1 MMIAFMNDHYTVSE
15 NQKIALVLA
24 NGPSAKFVDF
34 QDQALKNIVT
44 VGMNSAFRYWRK
56 IDFRPTHYICMDL
69 EVIRSIAD
77 DIAELAKENRI
88 RKFFLRDE
96 IKELHPE
103 LADDEKIL
111 WFSQAK
117 NRSALFESNF
127 ITTGSWAIRWML
139 YEQARLIATIGID
152 GIQTEILPEAK
163 RLGAGSDI
171 RLHITNT
178 PKFNPNYF
186 FSEYQQAGDRYN
198 IPNDPDYVR
207 AFGTSF
213 HIDALKAILDGMIR
227 NEMTAKIVDLSP
239 ISDHNIFDK
248 CSYSSF
254 IRKLKFTIITSFY
267 SREEAS
273 TLENNAQVAI
283 ENCKNP
289 FVSDVQILLEG
300 DRESF
305 DTSLKPAT
313 LGEVRSLEESGRLI
327 FYLIEQRPSYKT
339 LFEHGNSKG
348 SGALCIIANSDIV
361 MPLDTAEK
369 IIINRFSGSQ
379 PIYALTRWNK
389 TEKGDY
395 IQGLTAT
402 PPWWELDHNNMTLLE
417 KNYLSFDTYIFD
429 SPLEVPELTEQILL
443 GSFGCDTALVGL
455 LRVHGY
461 AVSNP
466 CLSLKTIHIDEKI
479 RNYDPA
485 TVAPFVEKNI
495 AAFRDSVLKRY
506 LTSPEIRKNLDRAS
520 ELNRTT
526 AWIGH
531 GKSVNIWRNIYRAI
545 GSVSWSKATDFQG
558 IKHKKVTLS
567 REDLIGQKLDA
578 ISLIEELERHSIF
591 LEWELSGFS
600 ESGHI
605 SDLFLKYDK
614 YEKLG
619 DYLSV
624 YQWQSMVFADIVS
637 PDIRSIH
644 SDLLLVVYDLL
655 SQRDLD
661 QLVSNREESR
671 NLEFTGISKHGD
683 VVQEGGSFVLSPPV
697 GQRHIFCRYSGLIRS
712 GENLIGN
719 VEFEVDRKCQLQISL
734 SRFGDTKFESATKFI
749 ACDKGKQSMEI
760 SHCFSSSH
768 EGAKIQIGAKDCRVK
783 ISGVKSN
790 LRRDEQ
796 AKNYAQIPALCA
808 KTPHTKDKGRTKYTN
823 DKPKDLIDGL
833 IILDPD
839 GKNARGHF
847 LAYCDQLALA
857 CEKVGIA
864 PNVLCRLDIEP
875 SLLES
880 RSSFHPLFSTHSW
893 TIATTESTFLAE
905 IRAGLSHFDTSGK
918 ERLLVY
924 LYTGSLHHARAFLN
938 LSKDL
943 PHIKFN
949 CNLFWEMVR
958 DIGTPEYDKLSI
970 EVFRRLKVQENV
982 TLTVPTEGLCREFLE
997 RFGISLRLAP
1007 HPSTTVSDDLFEE
1020 IKKLESKQ
1028 QFDANPP
1035 WNILFPGAATQS
1047 KGYEVSL
1054 EITRTLSTQ
1063 ENIICW
1069 MRDEKKGV
1077 LAPQV
1082 RVIPDNLPD
1091 SEFKRLIQTS
1101 DLLVLPYMPDGFQKR
1116 TSGILIDA
1124 MYFGVPVVVCAG
1136 TWLAD
1141 LVGQYKFGI
1150 ASEPAKDSIVTAINS
1165 VLSDLE
1171 KYRSAARTA
1180 AKAYFQE
1187 NSWNKLIMSLCFEQ
1201 IQNAAFASSAYSA
1214 QISEGVSLAR
1224 ANSLFRDG
1232 EYLSAMK
1239 LYIKLRKKGSFLFY
1253 EHNALLCAR
1262 RLGWSEV
1269 RSIKD
1274 LTSKLSGIDL
1284 NNA

>member
-1 MMIAFMNDHYTVSE
+1 MTVPIMKNNYTVSE

-56 IDFRPTHYICMDL
+56 IDFRPTHYICMDT

-77 DIAELAKENRI
+77 DIAALVNENRI
-88 RKFFLRDE
+88 KKFFLRDE
-96 IKELHPE
+96 LKELHPE
-103 LADDEKIL
+103 LADDEKIF
-111 WFSQAK
+111 WFSQA
-117 NRSALFESNF
+117 NGRSALFESSF

-163 RLGAGSDI
+163 RLGGGSDI
-171 RLHITNT
+171 RLQITNT

-186 FSEYQQAGDRYN
+186 FSDYQKAGDRYN
-198 IPNDPDYVR
+198 IPNHPDYVR
-207 AFGTSF
+207 AAGTSF
-213 HIDALKAILDGMIR
+213 HIDALKAVSDFMIR
-227 NEMTAKIVDLSP
+227 NEMTAKVVDLSP
-239 ISDHNIFDK
+239 ISDHKIFKK

-254 IRKLKFTIITSFY
+254 FHKLKFTIITSFH

-273 TLENNAQVAI
+273 VLENNAQVAI

-289 FVSDVQILLEG
+289 FVSDVHILLEG
-300 DRESF
+300 DRDHF
-305 DTSLKPAT
+305 NVSLNLAT
-313 LGEVRSLEESGRLI
+313 LNQVRNLEESGKLT
-327 FYLIEQRPSYKT
+327 FFSIEQRPSYKV
-339 LFEHGNSKG
+339 LFEHGNSEG
-348 SGALCIIANSDIV
+348 SGTSCIIANSDIV
-361 MPLDTAEK
+361 IPLDTAEK
-369 IIINRFSGSQ
+369 IISNRFSGAQ

-389 TEKGDY
+389 TANGDF
-395 IQGLTAT
+395 IQGLTST
-402 PPWWELDHNNMTLLE
+402 PPWWELDCNNMTLLE

-429 SPLEVPELTEQILL
+429 SPLEVPELTDQILL

-461 AVSNP
+461 TISNP

-485 TVAPFVEKNI
+485 TVSPFVEKNI
-495 AAFRDSVLKRY
+495 VAFRDSVMKRY
-506 LTSPEIRKNLDRAS
+506 LTSPEIRKNLDRVS
-520 ELNRTT
+520 ELSRTT

-531 GKSVNIWRNIYRAI
+531 GKSVNIWRNLYRAI
-545 GSVSWSKATDFQG
+545 GSVSWSKATDFQS
-558 IKHKKVTLS
+558 IKYKKISLS
-567 REDLIGQKLDA
+567 SEDLKGQRLDA
-578 ISLIEELERHSIF
+578 ISLIEELERHSVF

-600 ESGHI
+600 ESEHI

-614 YEKLG
+614 YKKLG

-624 YQWQSMVFADIVS
+624 YQWQSMVFTDIVS

-655 SQRDLD
+655 SHRDLG

-671 NLEFTGISKHGD
+671 NLEFTGISIHGD
-683 VVQEGGSFVLSPPV
+683 VTQEGGSFTLSPPA
-697 GQRHIFCRYSGLIRS
+697 GERHIFCKYSGSIRS

-719 VEFEVDRKCQLQISL
+719 VDFEVDRSCLLQISL
-734 SRFGDTKFESATKFI
+734 SRFGDTKFESTSKDI
-749 ACDKGKQSMEI
+749 ACDKGKQSVEI

-768 EGAKIQIGAKDCRVK
+768 AGAKIQIGAKDCRVK

-790 LRRDEQ
+790 LKRDEQ
-796 AKNYAQIPALCA
+796 AKNHAQIPTLCA
-808 KTPHTKDKGRTKYTN
+808 KIAHTKDGRRTKYTHDN
-823 DKPKDLIDGL
+823 AKDLIDGL

-847 LAYCDQLALA
+847 LAYCDQLTLA
-857 CEKVGIA
+857 CKKVGIL
-864 PNVLCRLDIEP
+864 PSVLCRLDIEP

-905 IRAGLSHFDTSGK
+905 IRAGLSRFDLSGK
-918 ERLLVY
+918 QRLLVY
-924 LYTGSLHHARAFLN
+924 LYTGSLHHARVFLN

-958 DIGTPEYDKLSI
+958 DISTPEYDELCA
-970 EVFRRLKVQENV
+970 EVFRKLKVQENV
-982 TLTVPTEGLCREFLE
+982 ILTVPTEGLRKEFFE
-997 RFGISLRLAP
+997 RFHVSLKLAP
-1007 HPSTTVSDDLFEE
+1007 HPSTAVSDDFFEE
-1020 IKKLESKQ
+1020 IRKCDSRL
-1028 QFDANPP
+1028 QFDVKYPR
-1035 WNILFPGAATQS
+1035 NILFPGAATQS

-1054 EITRTLSTQ
+1054 EVTRALSTEQ
-1063 ENIICW
+1063 NMICW
-1069 MRDEKKGV
+1069 MRDEKKGI
-1077 LAPQV
+1077 LAPDV
-1082 RVIPDNLPD
+1082 RVIPDNL
-1091 SEFKRLIQTS
+1091 SEADFQNLIQNC
-1101 DLLVLPYMPDGFQKR
+1101 DLLVLPYMPDGFRKR

-1141 LVGQYKFGI
+1141 IVDHYKFGI
-1150 ASEPAKDSIVTAINS
+1150 AANPTKESIVSAINS
-1165 VLSDLE
+1165 VLSDLP
-1171 KYRSAARTA
+1171 KYRAAARVA
-1180 AKAYFQE
+1180 ATAYFQE
-1187 NSWNKLIMSLCFEQ
+1187 NSWSKLMKSLLPEKKQIAFSALTTSAGSDEKPCFKKANHLLRKG
-1201 IQNAAFASSAYSA
+1201 QNAAALNMYIRLHSKNPLQIYENNSMLCAYRLGW
-1214 QISEGVSLAR
+1214 Q
-1224 ANSLFRDG
+1224 DC
-1232 EYLSAMK
+1232 
-1239 LYIKLRKKGSFLFY
+1239 GSFLDIKKR
-1253 EHNALLCAR
+1253 ALLK
-1262 RLGWSEV
+1262 G
-1269 RSIKD
+1269 
-1274 LTSKLSGIDL
+1274 
-1284 NNA
+1284 